1 MSDLSWIYTYGF
13 LGTRLFELPSL
24 LICLL
29 LIVIVGY
36 RFKVSSNYQVVLA
49 LHCLLPFVLNDVM
62 FSTSYMGDQFRYW
75 EGVNAIRSGELGW
88 VEALT
93 GGDNVFQ
100 ASAMLALLPFPAPV
114 SPISLGFYNTFL
126 YIVLFFVLYVK
137 NIFTKVSIWFYLLF
151 PSMALYTALSLRE
164 TLILFFMVLT
174 VVYAR
179 ESKILKSILFI
190 IPLYLIKFQNFFILA
205 PIVLMYF
212 IFNVAKKGMGLA
224 KAVTISLISLVGLL
238 LAAPIAI
245 PQINHFRAAMF
256 VEDGG
261 KAEEIMLISGAG
273 EFVVEGL
280 TSGVYFLSKPFLW
293 EANGLLPLIQSFEN
307 LFVLAILFLI
317 TRKAW
322 MKSPDNLAF
331 WLLFMALSMSVYG
344 LVVFNYGTAVRYRYP
359 FVMIYVLF
367 VCADCD
373 IRTLFYNKQRSN
385 QELPNNSPL
394 LKINQ

>member
-13 LGTRLFELPSL
+13 LGIRLFELPSL

-29 LIVIVGY
+29 LIVTVGY
-36 RFKVSSNYQVVLA
+36 KFKVPSNYQIVLG
-49 LHCLLPFVLNDVM
+49 LHCLIPFFLNDFL
-62 FSTSYMGDQFRYW
+62 FSTSYMPDQFRYW
-75 EGVNAIRSGELGW
+75 RGVNAIRSGELGFL
-88 VEALT
+88 EAFT

-100 ASAMLALLPFPAPV
+100 ASAMLALLPFPAPI

-164 TLILFFMVLT
+164 TLILFFMLLT
-174 VVYAR
+174 IVYAR
-179 ESKILKSILFI
+179 ESKIIKSILFI
-190 IPLYLIKFQNFFILA
+190 IPLYLIKFQNFFILG

-212 IFNVAKKGMGLA
+212 TFNVAKKGMGLA
-224 KAVTISLISLVGLL
+224 KVVIISLISLAGLL
-238 LAAPIAI
+238 LSAPIAI

-280 TSGVYFLSKPFLW
+280 TSGIYFLSKPFIW
-293 EANGLLPLIQSFEN
+293 EASGLLPLIQSFEN
-307 LFVLAILFLI
+307 LFILAILFLI

-322 MKSPDNLAF
+322 MKSPDKLAF

-367 VCADCD
+367 VCADCE
-373 IRTLFYNKQRSN
+373 IRTLFPNEKLPNK
-385 QELPNNSPL
+385 ELPNKNPL
-394 LKINQ
+394 PKINQ

>member
-1 MSDLSWIYTYGF
+1 MSDPNWIYTYGF
-13 LGTRLFELPSL
+13 LGIRLFELPSL

-29 LIVIVGY
+29 LIITVGY
-36 RFKVSSNYQVVLA
+36 KFRVPSNYQIVLG
-49 LHCLLPFVLNDVM
+49 LHCLIPFLLNDFL
-62 FSTSYMGDQFRYW
+62 FSTSYMPDQFRYW
-75 EGVNAIRSGELGW
+75 RGVNAIRSGELGFL
-88 VEALT
+88 EAFT

-164 TLILFFMVLT
+164 TLILFFMLLT
-174 VVYAR
+174 IVYAR

-190 IPLYLIKFQNFFILA
+190 IPLYLIKFQNFFILG

-224 KAVTISLISLVGLL
+224 KVVIISLISLAGLL
-238 LAAPIAI
+238 LSAPIAI

-261 KAEEIMLISGAG
+261 KAEEIMLISGVG
-273 EFVVEGL
+273 DFVVEGL
-280 TSGVYFLSKPFLW
+280 TSGIYFLSKPFIW
-293 EANGLLPLIQSFEN
+293 EASGLLPLIQSFEN
-307 LFVLAILFLI
+307 LFILAILFLI

-322 MKSPDNLAF
+322 MKSPDKLAF

-367 VCADCD
+367 VCADCE
-373 IRTLFYNKQRSN
+373 IRTLFPNEKFPNK
-385 QELPNNSPL
+385 ELPNKNPL
-394 LKINQ
+394 PKINQ

>member
-1 MSDLSWIYTYGF
+1 
-13 LGTRLFELPSL
+13 
-24 LICLL
+24 
-29 LIVIVGY
+29 
-36 RFKVSSNYQVVLA
+36 
-49 LHCLLPFVLNDVM
+49 
-62 FSTSYMGDQFRYW
+62 MGDQFRYW
-75 EGVNAIRSGELGW
+75 EGVNAIRSGELGLI
-88 VEALT
+88 EAFT

-190 IPLYLIKFQNFFILA
+190 IPLYLIKFQNFFILG

-224 KAVTISLISLVGLL
+224 KAVIISLISLAGLL
-238 LAAPIAI
+238 LSAPIAI

-280 TSGVYFLSKPFLW
+280 TSGIYFLSKPFIW
-293 EANGLLPLIQSFEN
+293 EASGVLPLIQSFEN
-307 LFVLAILFLI
+307 LFILAILFLI

-322 MKSPDNLAF
+322 MKSPDKLAF

-367 VCADCD
+367 VCADCE
-373 IRTLFYNKQRSN
+373 IRTLFANEKLPNK
-385 QELPNNSPL
+385 ELPNKNPL
-394 LKINQ
+394 PKINQ

>member
-1 MSDLSWIYTYGF
+1 MSDPSWIYSYGF
-13 LGTRLFELPSL
+13 LGIRLFDLPSL

-29 LIVIVGY
+29 LIAAGY
-36 RFKVSSNYQVVLA
+36 KFKVHSNYQVVLA
-49 LHCLLPFVLNDVM
+49 LHCLLPFVLNDVL

-75 EGVNAIRSGELGW
+75 EGVNAIRTGELGLI
-88 VEALT
+88 EAFT

-100 ASAMLALLPFPAPV
+100 ASALLALLPFPAPV

-190 IPLYLIKFQNFFILA
+190 FPLYLIKFQNFFILG

-224 KAVTISLISLVGLL
+224 RAVIISLISLAGLL

-261 KAEEIMLISGAG
+261 KADEIMLISGAG

-280 TSGVYFLSKPFLW
+280 TSGVYFLTKPFIW
-293 EANGLLPLIQSFEN
+293 EASGLLPLIQSFEN

-317 TRKAW
+317 TRQALLKG
-322 MKSPDNLAF
+322 PDKLAF
-331 WLLFMALSMSVYG
+331 WLLFLALSMSVYG

-359 FVMIYVLF
+359 FIIIYVLF
-367 VCADCD
+367 VCADCE
-373 IRTLFYNKQRSN
+373 IRTLLPNR
-385 QELPNNSPL
+385 ELPNKKPFP
-394 LKINQ
+394 KINQ

>member
-13 LGTRLFELPSL
+13 LGIRLFELPSL

-29 LIVIVGY
+29 LIVTVGY
-36 RFKVSSNYQVVLA
+36 KFRVPSNYQIVLG
-49 LHCLLPFVLNDVM
+49 LHCLIPFLLNDFL
-62 FSTSYMGDQFRYW
+62 FSTSYMPDQFRYW
-75 EGVNAIRSGELGW
+75 RGVNAIRSGELGF
-88 VEALT
+88 VEAFT

-151 PSMALYTALSLRE
+151 PSVALYTALSLRE

-174 VVYAR
+174 IVYAR
-179 ESKILKSILFI
+179 ESKIFKSILFI
-190 IPLYLIKFQNFFILA
+190 IPLYLIKFQNFFILG

-224 KAVTISLISLVGLL
+224 KAVTISLISLAGLL
-238 LAAPIAI
+238 LSAPIAI
-245 PQINHFRAAMF
+245 PIINEFRLAMF
-256 VEDGG
+256 AEDGG
-261 KAEEIMLISGAG
+261 EADKISLISGVG
-273 EFVVEGL
+273 DFVVEGL
-280 TSGVYFLSKPFLW
+280 TSGLYFLSKPFIW
-293 EANGLLPLIQSFEN
+293 EASGLLPLIQSFEN

-322 MKSPDNLAF
+322 MKSPDKLAF

-367 VCADCD
+367 VCADCE
-373 IRTLFYNKQRSN
+373 IRTLFPNEKLSNK
-385 QELPNNSPL
+385 ELPNKNPL
-394 LKINQ
+394 PKINQ

>member
-1 MSDLSWIYTYGF
+1 MSDPNWIYTYGY
-13 LGTRLFELPSL
+13 LGIRLFELPSL

-29 LIVIVGY
+29 LIVTVGY
-36 RFKVSSNYQVVLA
+36 KFRVPSNYQIVLG
-49 LHCLLPFVLNDVM
+49 LHCLIPFFLNDFL
-62 FSTSYMGDQFRYW
+62 FSTSYMPDQFRYW
-75 EGVNAIRSGELGW
+75 EGVNAIRSGELGFL
-88 VEALT
+88 EAFT

-164 TLILFFMVLT
+164 TLILFFMLLT
-174 VVYAR
+174 IVYAR

-190 IPLYLIKFQNFFILA
+190 IPLYLIKFQNFFILG

-224 KAVTISLISLVGLL
+224 KVVIISLISLAGLL
-238 LAAPIAI
+238 LSAPIAI

-280 TSGVYFLSKPFLW
+280 TSGIYFLSKPFIW
-293 EANGLLPLIQSFEN
+293 EASGLLPLVQSFEN
-307 LFVLAILFLI
+307 LFILAILFLI

-322 MKSPDNLAF
+322 MKSPDKLAF

-367 VCADCD
+367 VCADCE
-373 IRTLFYNKQRSN
+373 IRTLFPNEKLPNK
-385 QELPNNSPL
+385 ELPNKNPL
-394 LKINQ
+394 PKINQ

>member
-1 MSDLSWIYTYGF
+1 MSDPSWIYSYGF
-13 LGTRLFELPSL
+13 LGIRLFDLPSL
-24 LICLL
+24 LLCLL

-36 RFKVSSNYQVVLA
+36 KFRVPSNYQIVLG
-49 LHCLLPFVLNDVM
+49 LHCLIPFFLNDFL
-62 FSTSYMGDQFRYW
+62 FSTSYMPDQFRYW
-75 EGVNAIRSGELGW
+75 RGVNAIRAGELGL

-100 ASAMLALLPFPAPV
+100 ASALLSLLPFPAPV

-137 NIFTKVSIWFYLLF
+137 NIFTRVSIWFYLLF
-151 PSMALYTALSLRE
+151 PSVALYTALSLRE

-190 IPLYLIKFQNFFILA
+190 FPLYLIKFQNFFILG

-212 IFNVAKKGMGLA
+212 IFNVARKGMGLA
-224 KAVTISLISLVGLL
+224 KAMTISLISLAGLL
-238 LAAPIAI
+238 LSAPIAI

-256 VEDGG
+256 AEDGG
-261 KAEEIMLISGAG
+261 KAGEISLISGVG
-273 EFVVEGL
+273 EFVTEGL
-280 TSGVYFLSKPFLW
+280 TSGFYFLSKPFIW
-293 EANGLLPLIQSFEN
+293 EASGFLPLIQSFEN

-322 MKSPDNLAF
+322 MKSPDKLAF
-331 WLLFMALSMSVYG
+331 WLLFMALSMSIYG

-367 VCADCD
+367 VCADCE
-373 IRTLFYNKQRSN
+373 IRTLRPNKN
-385 QELPNNSPL
+385 IPNKDLPHKFN
-394 LKINQ
+394 

>member
-1 MSDLSWIYTYGF
+1 MSDPSWIYTYGF
-13 LGTRLFELPSL
+13 LGIRLFDLPSL

-36 RFKVSSNYQVVLA
+36 KFRVPSNYQVILG
-49 LHCLLPFVLNDVM
+49 LHCLLPLILNDFL
-62 FSTSYMGDQFRYW
+62 FSTSYMPDQFRYW
-75 EGVNAIRSGELGW
+75 QGVNAIRSGELGLI
-88 VEALT
+88 EAFT

-100 ASAMLALLPFPAPV
+100 ASALLALLPFPAPV

-151 PSMALYTALSLRE
+151 PSLALYTALSLRE

-190 IPLYLIKFQNFFILA
+190 FPLYLIKFQNFFILG

-224 KAVTISLISLVGLL
+224 KAVIISLISLAGLL
-238 LAAPIAI
+238 LSAPIAI

-261 KAEEIMLISGAG
+261 KADEIMLISGVG
-273 EFVVEGL
+273 EFVVEGF
-280 TSGVYFLSKPFLW
+280 TSGVYFLSKPFIW
-293 EANGLLPLIQSFEN
+293 EAYGFLPLIQSFEN

-322 MKSPDNLAF
+322 MKSPDKLAF

-367 VCADCD
+367 VCADCE
-373 IRTLFYNKQRSN
+373 IRTLFPHEK
-385 QELPNNSPL
+385 LPNKTPL
-394 LKINQ
+394 PRINQ

>member
-1 MSDLSWIYTYGF
+1 M
-13 LGTRLFELPSL
+13 P
-24 LICLL
+24 
-29 LIVIVGY
+29 
-36 RFKVSSNYQVVLA
+36 
-49 LHCLLPFVLNDVM
+49 
-62 FSTSYMGDQFRYW
+62 DQFRYW
-75 EGVNAIRSGELGW
+75 RGVNAIRSGELGLI
-88 VEALT
+88 EAFT

-174 VVYAR
+174 IVYAR

-190 IPLYLIKFQNFFILA
+190 IPLYLIKFQNFFILG

-224 KAVTISLISLVGLL
+224 KVVIISLISLAGLL
-238 LAAPIAI
+238 LSAPIAI

-261 KAEEIMLISGAG
+261 KAEEIMLISGVG
-273 EFVVEGL
+273 DFVVEGL
-280 TSGVYFLSKPFLW
+280 TSGIYFLSKPFIW
-293 EANGLLPLIQSFEN
+293 EASGLLPLIQSFEN
-307 LFVLAILFLI
+307 LFILAILFLI

-322 MKSPDNLAF
+322 MNSPDKLAF

-367 VCADCD
+367 VCADCE
-373 IRTLFYNKQRSN
+373 IRTLFPN
-385 QELPNNSPL
+385 ETLPNKNPL
-394 LKINQ
+394 PKINQ

>member
-13 LGTRLFELPSL
+13 LGIRLFELPSL

-29 LIVIVGY
+29 LIVSVGY
-36 RFKVSSNYQVVLA
+36 KFRVPSNYQIVLG
-49 LHCLLPFVLNDVM
+49 LHCLIPFFLNDFL
-62 FSTSYMGDQFRYW
+62 FSTSYMPDQFRYW
-75 EGVNAIRSGELGW
+75 RGVNAIRSGELGF
-88 VEALT
+88 VEAFT

-100 ASAMLALLPFPAPV
+100 ASALLSLLPFPAPV

-137 NIFTKVSIWFYLLF
+137 HIFTKVSIWFYLLF
-151 PSMALYTALSLRE
+151 PSVALYTALSLRE

-174 VVYAR
+174 VIYAR
-179 ESKILKSILFI
+179 ESKIFKSILFI

-212 IFNVAKKGMGLA
+212 IFNVAEKGMGLA
-224 KAVTISLISLVGLL
+224 KAVTISLISLLGLL
-238 LAAPIAI
+238 LSAPIAI
-245 PQINHFRAAMF
+245 PLINEFRLAMF
-256 VEDGG
+256 AEDGG
-261 KAEEIMLISGAG
+261 EADKISIISGVG
-273 EFVVEGL
+273 DFVIEGL
-280 TSGVYFLSKPFLW
+280 TSGLYFLSKPFIW
-293 EANGLLPLIQSFEN
+293 EASGLLPLIQSFEN

-317 TRKAW
+317 TRQAW
-322 MKSPDNLAF
+322 MKSPDKLAF

-373 IRTLFYNKQRSN
+373 IRTLFSNK
-385 QELPNNSPL
+385 ELPNNSL
-394 LKINQ
+394 LPKINQ

>member
-1 MSDLSWIYTYGF
+1 MSDPNWIYTYGF
-13 LGTRLFELPSL
+13 LGIRLFELPSL

-29 LIVIVGY
+29 LIVTVGY
-36 RFKVSSNYQVVLA
+36 KFRVPSNYQIVLG
-49 LHCLLPFVLNDVM
+49 LHCLIPFFLNDFL
-62 FSTSYMGDQFRYW
+62 FSTSYMPDQFRYW
-75 EGVNAIRSGELGW
+75 RGVNAIRSGELGLI
-88 VEALT
+88 EAFT

-164 TLILFFMVLT
+164 TLILFFMLLT
-174 VVYAR
+174 IVYAR

-190 IPLYLIKFQNFFILA
+190 IPLYLIKFQNFFILG
-205 PIVLMYF
+205 PIVWMYF

-224 KAVTISLISLVGLL
+224 KVVIISLISLAGLL
-238 LAAPIAI
+238 LSAPIAI

-280 TSGVYFLSKPFLW
+280 TSGIYFLSKPFIW
-293 EANGLLPLIQSFEN
+293 EASGALPLIQSFEN
-307 LFVLAILFLI
+307 LFILAILFLI

-322 MKSPDNLAF
+322 MKSPDKLAF

-367 VCADCD
+367 VCADCE
-373 IRTLFYNKQRSN
+373 IRTIFPSEK
-385 QELPNNSPL
+385 LPNKNPIP
-394 LKINQ
+394 KINQ

>member
-13 LGTRLFELPSL
+13 LGIRLFELPSL

-29 LIVIVGY
+29 LIVTVGY
-36 RFKVSSNYQVVLA
+36 KFRVPSNYQIVLG
-49 LHCLLPFVLNDVM
+49 LHCLIPFFLNDFL
-62 FSTSYMGDQFRYW
+62 FSTSYMPDQFRYW
-75 EGVNAIRSGELGW
+75 RGVNAIRSGELGFL
-88 VEALT
+88 EAFT

-174 VVYAR
+174 IVYAR

-190 IPLYLIKFQNFFILA
+190 IPLYLIKFQNFFILG

-224 KAVTISLISLVGLL
+224 KVVIISLISLAGLL
-238 LAAPIAI
+238 LSAPIAI

-261 KAEEIMLISGAG
+261 KAEEIMLISGVG
-273 EFVVEGL
+273 DFVVEGL
-280 TSGVYFLSKPFLW
+280 TSGIYFLSKPFIW
-293 EANGLLPLIQSFEN
+293 EASGLLPLIQSFEN
-307 LFVLAILFLI
+307 LFILAILFLI

-322 MKSPDNLAF
+322 MNSPDKLAF

-367 VCADCD
+367 VCADCE
-373 IRTLFYNKQRSN
+373 IRTLFPNEKLPNK
-385 QELPNNSPL
+385 ELPNKNPL
-394 LKINQ
+394 PRINQ

>member
-1 MSDLSWIYTYGF
+1 MSDPSWIYSYGF
-13 LGTRLFELPSL
+13 LGIRLFDLPSL
-24 LICLL
+24 LLCLL

-36 RFKVSSNYQVVLA
+36 KFRVPSNYQIVLG
-49 LHCLLPFVLNDVM
+49 LHCLIPFFLNDFL
-62 FSTSYMGDQFRYW
+62 FSTSYMPDQFRYW
-75 EGVNAIRSGELGW
+75 RGVNAIRAGELGL

-100 ASAMLALLPFPAPV
+100 ASALLSLLPFPAPV

-137 NIFTKVSIWFYLLF
+137 NIFTRVSIWFYLLF
-151 PSMALYTALSLRE
+151 PSVALYTALSLRE

-190 IPLYLIKFQNFFILA
+190 FPLYLIKFQNFFILG

-212 IFNVAKKGMGLA
+212 IFNVARKGMGLA
-224 KAVTISLISLVGLL
+224 KAMTISLISLAGLL
-238 LAAPIAI
+238 LSAPIAI

-261 KAEEIMLISGAG
+261 KAGEISLISGVG
-273 EFVVEGL
+273 EFVTEGL
-280 TSGVYFLSKPFLW
+280 TSGFYFLSKPFIW
-293 EANGLLPLIQSFEN
+293 EASGFLPLIQSFEN

-322 MKSPDNLAF
+322 MKSPDKLAF
-331 WLLFMALSMSVYG
+331 WLLFMALSMSIYG

-367 VCADCD
+367 VCADCE
-373 IRTLFYNKQRSN
+373 IRTLRPNKN
-385 QELPNNSPL
+385 IPNKDLPHKFN
-394 LKINQ
+394 